1 MVPLVEI
8 HYVFKFWNK
17 KEMVVERVLR
27 TTADIFGP
35 VGEHHGIRD
44 RWEVHCSSLAIKSVI
59 GNYRDNRFNALF

>member
-1 MVPLVEI
+1 
-8 HYVFKFWNK
+8 
-17 KEMVVERVLR
+17 MVVERVLR

-35 VGEHHGIRD
+35 VGEHNGIRD